1 MACGFAEQCTYLGTV
16 RLRLL
21 VSSCSLGTRYLATRY
36 RYRYRRYLYLAKSRA
51 HGTIRVCW
59 ALCSFLIDDHSIASP
74 NAKAQP
80 ATSFFDHKTTSVFHH
95 GSNTVNYWHRDLRH
109 NWRCPLCPNIW
120 CARDGQA
127 IEGQCRV
134 SLVAKRNTYVG
145 TQRDPRP
152 PRVFSG
158 ALASASGRWTMLV
171 NRRVC
176 HLFARINSLVVTI
189 RFGGSPILP
198 HKIDLFVGTRHVCS
212 CVLCSLQHNTH
223 NITPLLVHPLLPLKQ
238 QDCQCCNHYCHF
250 LHLALLVSFE
260 ERSLYTFDAH
270 PRGSG
275 RSTDKNCGGH
285 FRTEAEGGWTV
296 GVGENVQCGLPR
308 GWLQYTLLHLGRPWG
323 GVGMNTVSE
332 CVDKV

>member
-1 MACGFAEQCTYLGTV
+1 MVHHWYIYWNLLIIVHVGETATTCKWRVGLQSSARTLVRSAFA
-16 RLRLL
+16 
-21 VSSCSLGTRYLATRY
+21 SS
-36 RYRYRRYLYLAKSRA
+36 YRRALSVLGISRRGIGIDIVGISRSRP
-51 HGTIRVCW
+51 GTVCW

-158 ALASASGRWTMLV
+158 ALASASGRRTMLV

-176 HLFARINSLVVTI
+176 HLFARIK
-189 RFGGSPILP
+189 F
-198 HKIDLFVGTRHVCS
+198 
-212 CVLCSLQHNTH
+212 
-223 NITPLLVHPLLPLKQ
+223 
-238 QDCQCCNHYCHF
+238 
-250 LHLALLVSFE
+250 
-260 ERSLYTFDAH
+260 
-270 PRGSG
+270 SG
-275 RSTDKNCGGH
+275 RYHPVWRVTNSC
-285 FRTEAEGGWTV
+285 A
-296 GVGENVQCGLPR
+296 
-308 GWLQYTLLHLGRPWG
+308 
-323 GVGMNTVSE
+323 
-332 CVDKV
+332 